1 MSSKRGISASLWL
14 ASLCLGLL
22 GCSTKSSD
30 LAAVRGEFQIP
41 RYAKVISYSASPSDS
56 GWFGREGLK
65 IAIVFQLTPQAYK
78 EYVARMAANG
88 QWNRLPISEAYLRRM
103 ASIES
108 AKRSRINSYGNTG
121 ATLPPEGSVYN
132 PTDKQM
138 LNQFIKAL
146 PQQPEKGLY
155 QVRTAGT
162 NILHAPKSVMLK
174 PDRDLPDFMLAML
187 DDGRHRI
194 AIKVSTG
201 Y

>member
-1 MSSKRGISASLWL
+1 
-14 ASLCLGLL
+14 
-22 GCSTKSSD
+22 
-30 LAAVRGEFQIP
+30 
-41 RYAKVISYSASPSDS
+41 
-56 GWFGREGLK
+56 
-65 IAIVFQLTPQAYK
+65 
-78 EYVARMAANG
+78 
-88 QWNRLPISEAYLRRM
+88 
-103 ASIES
+103 
-108 AKRSRINSYGNTG
+108 
-121 ATLPPEGSVYN
+121 
-132 PTDKQM
+132 M

-162 NILHAPKSVMLK
+162 NILYAPKSAMLK